1 MFRVIS
7 VRRAI
12 VDETEC
18 QVNLLTL
25 EKLVLHGV
33 RIIGLEAILTGSLV
47 ARPLN
52 SVGFCNEMRCKTYTA
67 LFQSFFV
74 IRGIIRRGRHH
85 QHKDPPRRADGQ
97 IPTINN
103 YFEMTA
109 EIGMLKELNAVLVYL
124 CETNPDGDHF
134 ARYVVAYITSTI

>member
-1 MFRVIS
+1 MLPR
-7 VRRAI
+7 
-12 VDETEC
+12 
-18 QVNLLTL
+18 
-25 EKLVLHGV
+25 V

-52 SVGFCNEMRCKTYTA
+52 SVGFCYEMRCKTYMA

-74 IRGIIRRGRHH
+74 IRGIIRRGLPH
-85 QHKDPPRRADGQ
+85 QHKDPPRRDGQ

-103 YFEMTA
+103 YFEKTA

-124 CETNPDGDHF
+124 RETNPDGDHF